1 MLIAILI
8 IAVVLVLNWFA
19 AKQFQEIVYMKGHYN
34 TKYFWWCFGLGA
46 IGWAMVIALPDRAS
60 TQQENTAETDELP
73 NLDELSNLQRMW
85 QS

>member
-34 TKYFWWCFGLGA
+34 TKYFW
-46 IGWAMVIALPDRAS
+46 
-60 TQQENTAETDELP
+60 
-73 NLDELSNLQRMW
+73 
-85 QS
+85 